1 MQVLEQL
8 EVLYNDPYAFARR
21 QKAVGG
27 KVVGITPM
35 HFPEELVYASGA
47 LPVIV
52 QESTEPVTAGLAHIF
67 PNFCA
72 LSRSN
77 VDAAVKG
84 QLDFLDAIVISD
96 MCLQIRMAFGIVS
109 RRTKIPCIYV
119 WWPPSYDAKRWLPSV
134 MPRLERCKKALEDV
148 VGRKIEER
156 DIRNS
161 IGVYNENRRLLR
173 EVYRLR
179 REKPGVLRARE
190 MQALVMAS
198 QLMPKEEHT
207 AILRNVLAEL
217 EQASA
222 HADGKARMFLSG
234 HLCHRVSPEIVDLI
248 EEAGIAVV
256 GDDLY
261 VGSRYYAAEVPT
273 NGDPMEALAGRYF
286 NPGVPC
292 PTKGGGEGDWGEYL
306 ISSALE
312 SGAQGVISLLPRFC
326 EPHMFYYP
334 YLKTRLFEAG
344 IPFTFVETEHE
355 TASLEGMRSRIQA
368 LVETIKE
375 VRQ

>member
-8 EVLYNDPYAFARR
+8 EVVYNDPYAFARR

-27 KVVGITPM
+27 KIIGITPM
-35 HFPEELVYASGA
+35 HFPEELVHASGA

-52 QESTEPVTAGLAHIF
+52 QESTEPITAGLAHIF

-77 VDAAVKG
+77 VDSAVKG
-84 QLDFLDAIVISD
+84 GLDFLDAIVISD
-96 MCLQIRMAFGIVS
+96 MCLQIRMAFGIMA
-109 RRTKIPCIYV
+109 RRTKIPSIYV

-134 MPRLERCKKALEDV
+134 RPRLERCKNALEEV
-148 VGRKIEER
+148 VGRKIEEQ
-156 DIRNS
+156 DIWNS

-173 EVYRLR
+173 EAHRLH
-179 REKPGVLRARE
+179 REKPGVLRARQ

-198 QLMPKEEHT
+198 QVMPKEEHT
-207 AILRNVLAEL
+207 AILLKVVAQLS
-217 EQASA
+217 QASLSA
-222 HADGKARMFLSG
+222 NGRARLFLSG
-234 HLCHRVSPEIVDLI
+234 HLCHRVRPEILDLI
-248 EEAGIAVV
+248 EDAGIVVV

-261 VGSRYYAAEVPT
+261 AGRRYFAAEVAAS
-273 NGDPMEALAGRYF
+273 GDPMEALAGRYF

-306 ISSALE
+306 ISSARE
-312 SGAQGVISLLPRFC
+312 SGAQGVISLMPRFC

-334 YLKTRLFEAG
+334 YLKSRLFEAG

-355 TASLEGMRSRIQA
+355 AASLEGMRSRIQA

-375 VRQ
+375 VGH